1 MLGYEKEQRNLT
13 KEQRQAV
20 GLLSVGTLLEYFDL
34 MLYVH
39 MSVLL
44 NELFF
49 PKADTYATSL
59 YSIAALCATFIFRP
73 LGALVFGYLGDT
85 YGRKTTVVITTMMMA
100 TSCIVIALLPTYN
113 EIGIT
118 ASIIIILCRI
128 AQGMSSMGEVIGTE
142 VYLTEFTKPPIQYP
156 IVALATVFATVGTF
170 AALGIATIVT
180 SYGFN
185 WRYAFG
191 IGAIIAVVGTIARTA
206 LRETPEFANAKLKL
220 LKTFEK
226 ANRDIKVLENNPIWK
241 EKIDKK
247 TAIALFIMDCAWP
260 VCFYFAYIYCGDILI
275 AKFNYTP
282 DEVIKQNFKLSIVE
296 LISIITVVALSY
308 RIYPLKIL
316 KVLLSIFTITVLLCP
331 YLLNKASNSNQIFI
345 IQSLIMAFAL
355 NVMPAVPNCFRH
367 FPIFKRFT
375 SVTFT
380 YALSAACMYVISSFG
395 FPYLINTFGNWG
407 LLIIMIPT
415 SIGFGFGIFHFERLE
430 KESGNYPT
438 KPFVTSSPGI
448 PS

>member
-1 MLGYEKEQRNLT
+1 MLGYEKEQRSLT
-13 KEQRQAV
+13 KEQKQAV

-49 PKADTYATSL
+49 PKADAYATSL

-100 TSCIVIALLPTYN
+100 TSCIVMALLPTYN

-128 AQGMSSMGEVIGTE
+128 VQGMSSMGEVIGTE

-170 AALGIATIVT
+170 AALGVATIVT

-191 IGAIIAVVGTIARTA
+191 IGAIIAVVGTLARTA

-241 EKIDKK
+241 EKINKK

-260 VCFYFAYIYCGDILI
+260 VCFYFAYIYCGNILVT
-275 AKFNYTP
+275 KFNCTP
-282 DEVIKQNFKLSIVE
+282 EQVIKQNFKLSIIE
-296 LISIITVVALSY
+296 LISIIIVAALSY
-308 RIYPLKIL
+308 KIYPLKIL
-316 KVLLSIFTITVLLCP
+316 KALLGIFTITILLCP
-331 YLLNKASNSNQIFI
+331 YLLNKASNPNQIFI

-395 FPYLINTFGNWG
+395 FPHLIKAFGNWG
-407 LLIIMIPT
+407 VLIIMIPT
-415 SIGFGFGIFHFERLE
+415 SIGFGIFHFEKLE

-438 KPFVTSSPGI
+438 KSFAPSPVM
-448 PS
+448 SA

>member
-1 MLGYEKEQRNLT
+1 MLGYESEQKTLT
-13 KEQRQAV
+13 KKQKEAV
-20 GLLSVGTLLEYFDL
+20 VLLSLGTLLEYFDL

-49 PKADTYATSL
+49 SKADTYATSL

-85 YGRKTTVVITTMMMA
+85 YGRKTTVIITTLMMA
-100 TSCIVIALLPTYN
+100 TSCVVMSLLPTYN
-113 EIGIT
+113 EIGIK
-118 ASIIIILCRI
+118 ASIIIIVCRI
-128 AQGMSSMGEVIGTE
+128 IQGMSSMGEVIGTE

-156 IVALATVFATVGTF
+156 VVALATVFATVGTF
-170 AALGIATIVT
+170 IALGVATIVT

-226 ANRDIKVLENNPIWK
+226 ANRDIKVLENNPFWK

-247 TAIALFIMDCAWP
+247 IAIALFIMDCGWP

-275 AKFNYTP
+275 IKFNYTP
-282 DEVIKQNFKLSIVE
+282 EEVIKQNFKLSVVE
-296 LISIITVVALSY
+296 LISIITVATLSY
-308 RIYPLKIL
+308 KIYPFKIL
-316 KVLLSIFTITVLLCP
+316 KALLSMFTITVLLCP
-331 YLLNKASNSNQIFI
+331 YLLNKASNPNQIFI
-345 IQSLIMAFAL
+345 IQSLIMAFSL
-355 NVMPAVPNCFRH
+355 NVMPAVPICFKH

-395 FPYLINTFGNWG
+395 FPHLIKAFGNWG
-407 LLIIMIPT
+407 LLVIMIPT
-415 SIGFGFGIFHFERLE
+415 SIGFGFGIFHFDKLE
-430 KESGNYPT
+430 KESK
-438 KPFVTSSPGI
+438 KPFDKTLCK
-448 PS
+448 

>member
-1 MLGYEKEQRNLT
+1 
-13 KEQRQAV
+13 
-20 GLLSVGTLLEYFDL
+20 
-34 MLYVH
+34 
-39 MSVLL
+39 
-44 NELFF
+44 
-49 PKADTYATSL
+49 
-59 YSIAALCATFIFRP
+59 
-73 LGALVFGYLGDT
+73 
-85 YGRKTTVVITTMMMA
+85 MMMA
-100 TSCIVIALLPTYN
+100 TSCIVMALLPTYN

-128 AQGMSSMGEVIGTE
+128 VQGMSSMGEVIGTE

-170 AALGIATIVT
+170 AALGVATIVT

-191 IGAIIAVVGTIARTA
+191 IGAIIAVVGTLARTA

-241 EKIDKK
+241 EKINKK

-260 VCFYFAYIYCGDILI
+260 VCFYFAYIYCGDILVT
-275 AKFNYTP
+275 KFNCTP
-282 DEVIKQNFKLSIVE
+282 EQVIKQNFKLSIIE
-296 LISIITVVALSY
+296 LISIIIVAALSY
-308 RIYPLKIL
+308 KIYPLKIL
-316 KVLLSIFTITVLLCP
+316 KALLGIFTITILLCP
-331 YLLNKASNSNQIFI
+331 YLLNKASNPNQIFI

-395 FPYLINTFGNWG
+395 FPHLIEVFGNWG
-407 LLIIMIPT
+407 VLIIMIPT
-415 SIGFGFGIFHFERLE
+415 SIGFGFGIFHFEKLE

-438 KPFVTSSPGI
+438 KSFTPSPVI
-448 PS
+448 SA

>member
-1 MLGYEKEQRNLT
+1 MLGYEKEQRSLT
-13 KEQRQAV
+13 KEQKQAV

-49 PKADTYATSL
+49 PKADAYATSL

-100 TSCIVIALLPTYN
+100 TSCIVMALLPTYN

-128 AQGMSSMGEVIGTE
+128 VQGMSSMGEVIGTE

-170 AALGIATIVT
+170 AALGVATIVT

-185 WRYAFG
+185 WHYAFG
-191 IGAIIAVVGTIARTA
+191 IGAIIAVVGTLARTA

-241 EKIDKK
+241 EKINKK

-260 VCFYFAYIYCGDILI
+260 VCFYFAYIYCGDILVT
-275 AKFNYTP
+275 KFNCTP
-282 DEVIKQNFKLSIVE
+282 EQVIKTKFQIIYNRTYKYNNSSSIKL
-296 LISIITVVALSY
+296 
-308 RIYPLKIL
+308 
-316 KVLLSIFTITVLLCP
+316 
-331 YLLNKASNSNQIFI
+331 
-345 IQSLIMAFAL
+345 
-355 NVMPAVPNCFRH
+355 
-367 FPIFKRFT
+367 
-375 SVTFT
+375 
-380 YALSAACMYVISSFG
+380 
-395 FPYLINTFGNWG
+395 
-407 LLIIMIPT
+407 
-415 SIGFGFGIFHFERLE
+415 
-430 KESGNYPT
+430 
-438 KPFVTSSPGI
+438 
-448 PS
+448 